1 MHLKALLVSFGIEDN
16 TPVVICEDNQAA
28 QKIAENPV
36 LHDRTKH
43 IDIRYHFVRE
53 LVQGLQIS
61 VVYIETKQMIA
72 DLLTKAVTKVVH
84 EQLVGQL
91 FGWGSA

>member
-1 MHLKALLVSFGIEDN
+1 MLK
-16 TPVVICEDNQAA
+16 
-28 QKIAENPV
+28 
-36 LHDRTKH
+36 

-72 DLLTKAVTKVVH
+72 DLLTKAVSKVVH
-84 EQLVGQL
+84 DTLVGKL
-91 FGWGSA
+91 FGWDSA